1 MNNQSER
8 FGIRLASIRQSGSVI
23 VAFSIVLIMFLI
35 GMAMIKGFAS
45 HNSILSLLVLASF
58 VGIAAIG
65 QNLVILLGGIDM
77 SLPYMM
83 TLGNLMIP
91 FLNHLNVPFSTSVMI
106 VLAIA
111 VVVGAVNGMLSSW
124 LKLHPLIITLGVG
137 YIVNGILYLVT
148 KGIPTGDTPKF
159 LESLAALNGRLF
171 GLHFPPV
178 VFIWLIL
185 SVLVVWMLRGTRW
198 GRQIYAVGANP
209 KASELV
215 LIKPVKVWTYTYVAS
230 AVLAATAGM
239 LLSGFSGGGSFGIGD
254 PYLFVTVGAV
264 AIGGTS
270 LLGGAGGYLGTL
282 AGVLILTEINM
293 ILTGLNVEASE
304 QKILYGIIVLIMI
317 AIYGRELHIKN
328 RL

>member
-58 VGIAAIG
+58 VGIAEIG

>member
-1 MNNQSER
+1 MGLNL
-8 FGIRLASIRQSGSVI
+8 GAIKQSGSVI
-23 VAFSIVLIMFLI
+23 AAYSIVVIMFFI
-35 GMAMIKGFAS
+35 GTALMDGFAS
-45 HNSILSLLVLASF
+45 SNTILSLLVLASF

-77 SLPYMM
+77 SLPFMI
-83 TLGNLMIP
+83 TLGNLMVP
-91 FLNHLNVPFSTSVMI
+91 FLNSHNVPTIISILI

-148 KGIPTGDTPKF
+148 KGIPLGEPPAF
-159 LESLAALNGRLF
+159 LENLAALNGHIF
-171 GLHFPPV
+171 GIPLPPV
-178 VFIWLIL
+178 IFIWFTLAA
-185 SVLVVWMLRGTRW
+185 LVIWALRGTRW

-209 KASELV
+209 RAAELA
-215 LIKPVKVWTYTYVAS
+215 LIKRIKVWTYTYIAS
-230 AVLAATAGM
+230 AILAVTAGM

-270 LLGGAGGYLGTL
+270 LLGGAGGYMGTL

-293 ILTGLNVEASE
+293 ILTGLNMDASQ